1 MSDLP
6 GFRHLA
12 DDDLPPAAARRAG
25 FAEWTGEIDD
35 PLVMHRSA
43 AEQPNRRRRPAPI
56 FIGGGLIFAVA
67 ALLAAPLALRS
78 SHRTP
83 TSPLTGLKVTR
94 GEPGDTPVTPRR
106 SLPCYVDGLSVGNLP
121 LMDCA
126 ARNGV
131 ASGSLDN
138 GLSRPALHEAPL
150 HSGPVEAAR
159 APLAASPRALPP
171 ASLARAAGRPLQPY
185 DGRESSSEDDL
196 LHQPPSSAESAQA
209 AQDFYRALGEADGAR
224 AASLVVPEKRRGGP
238 LSASAIDRF
247 YSSLQA
253 PLRIIDLRPLDNR
266 TVAVRYQF
274 VDPEGVLCSGASEVA
289 TTVRDGRVLVEGIRT
304 QSRC

>member
-12 DDDLPPAAARRAG
+12 DDDLPPPAARRTG
-25 FAEWTGEIDD
+25 FAEWGGEVDD

-43 AEQPNRRRRPAPI
+43 AEQPVRRRRPAPI
-56 FIGGGLIFAVA
+56 LIGGGLVFAVVV
-67 ALLAAPLALRS
+67 LLATPLALRGF
-78 SHRTP
+78 HRTA
-83 TSPLTGLKVTR
+83 TTPLTGLKVTR
-94 GEPGDTPVTPRR
+94 GEPADTPVTVRR

-138 GLSRPALHEAPL
+138 GLGRPALHGPA
-150 HSGPVEAAR
+150 HSSPVEVAR
-159 APLAASPRALPP
+159 APLVAPPRALPP
-171 ASLARAAGRPLQPY
+171 ASLGRAAERPLPPY
-185 DGRESSSEDDL
+185 DGRGSSSEDDL
-196 LHQPPSSAESAQA
+196 LHQPPSAAESAQA

-238 LSASAIDRF
+238 LSAPAIDRF

-253 PLRIIDLRPLDNR
+253 PLRITDLRPLNNR

-274 VDPEGVLCSGASEVA
+274 VDPEGVVCSGASEVA
-289 TTVRDGRVLVEGIRT
+289 TTVRDGRVLVDGIRT
-304 QSRC
+304 HSRC